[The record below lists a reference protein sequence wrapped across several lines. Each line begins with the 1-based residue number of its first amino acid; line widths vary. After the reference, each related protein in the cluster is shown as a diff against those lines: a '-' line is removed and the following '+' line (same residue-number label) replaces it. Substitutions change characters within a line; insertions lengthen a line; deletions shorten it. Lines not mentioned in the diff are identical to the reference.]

1 MALSELAGKI
11 VTGSLWTVLMRW
23 SSRLLGILSVII
35 LARILLPEDYG
46 LVAKAVLFSSLLE
59 LMTQFGFN
67 TALIRNKH
75 ATSEHYNT
83 VWTLNILRG
92 LILAI
97 VVCGGAGYVAN
108 FFNDPRIYPLI
119 LVYGVT
125 IFINGLTN
133 VGVVDFHKQMQ
144 FDKDFKLI
152 ILSRLTAFTVTLTIA
167 ILYRS
172 YWAFPLGS
180 LAGAL
185 VNVIVSYLM
194 SPFRPVFSLSAFN
207 SIFDFSKWFFL
218 YESFSALSTKFDT
231 FLLSKWG
238 STDELGL
245 YTVSSEIAGLP
256 STEVAMPVA
265 RASLPALAQYADDLV
280 EFRLLYTK
288 VLISVLFI
296 AIPASVGLSVMAD
309 YIVVV
314 VLGSVWAGAAI
325 YIKIL
330 AFIGISR
337 VNVAC
342 AVSAL
347 AAAGRADV
355 LGRYSMLM
363 LTVKCVAMSAGM
375 YWYGAEGLA
384 WGALVASLAGM
395 ILIHKLQSQLGLIA
409 LSSLLNGLWRV
420 LFAAT
425 IMWLSLYYLAELQF
439 VKKMGATLLVTL
451 TLVFAGAVLYS
462 ILLMLLWLLLG
473 RPDGPEAKVVEV
485 ITNRFARA

>member
-23 SSRLLGILSVII
+23 SSRLLGIISVII

-75 ATSEHYNT
+75 ATSEQYNT

-92 LILAI
+92 LILALA
-97 VVCGGAGYVAN
+97 VWGGAGYVAD
-108 FFNDPRIYPLI
+108 FFSDSRIYPLI

-125 IFINGLTN
+125 IFISGLTN
-133 VGVVDFHKQMQ
+133 VGVVDFHKNMQ

-152 ILSRLTAFTVTLTIA
+152 ILSRLTSFTVTLAIA
-167 ILYRS
+167 VIYRS
-172 YWAFPLGS
+172 YWAFPLGT
-180 LAGAL
+180 LAGVL
-185 VNVIVSYLM
+185 VSLFASYLM
-194 SPFRPVFSLSAFN
+194 SPFRPVLSLSAFN
-207 SIFDFSKWFFL
+207 SIFNFSKWFFL
-218 YESFSALSTKFDT
+218 YESFSALATKFDT

-238 STDELGL
+238 STEELGL
-245 YTVSSEIAGLP
+245 YTVSSEIAGMP
-256 STEVAMPVA
+256 STEIAMPVA
-265 RASLPALAQYADDLV
+265 RASLPALAQHADNLA
-280 EFRLLYTK
+280 EFRPLYTQ

-296 AIPASVGLSVMAD
+296 AIPASVGLSVLAD

-375 YWYGAEGLA
+375 YWFGAEGLA
-384 WGALVASLAGM
+384 WGALAASLSGM
-395 ILIHKLQSQLGLIA
+395 LLIHKLQSQLQLIA
-409 LSSLLNGLWRV
+409 FASLFNGLWRV
-420 LFAAT
+420 LVAAT
-425 IMWLSLYYLAELQF
+425 VMWLSLYYLSELQ
-439 VKKMGATLLVTL
+439 VIKQLGVTLLVTL
-451 TLVFAGAVLYS
+451 TLVFTGVVLYGTVL
-462 ILLMLLWLLLG
+462 IMLWLLLG
-473 RPDGPEAKVVEV
+473 RPDGPERKVVEM
-485 ITNRFARA
+485 ITSRFASA